1 MTLAGP
7 RSGRRRS
14 GYVSP
19 IRRTCTARSANCAYD
34 LAPQGGFPAPVR
46 EEPEP
51 GEFPVPVLGVV
62 CQDPPGRVARRAA
75 GKVDHTVGILEH
87 RCPLLH
93 EGHGAPPRP
102 GRSRTRG
109 DVSGCRGCY
118 RTRGCTL
125 PPAGIL
131 PHVAGMFPVQLGVA
145 PGGVSYPAGNMAGG
159 MRVGNTDAET
169 LEFAPARHTLGRGT
183 GARR

>member
-118 RTRGCTL
+118 RTRGMHPAAGRH
-125 PPAGIL
+125 PPRCRRDGSGATGGSSGGSVISRREHGWGHESWKHGCRDPGVWPGTTHAGQ
-131 PHVAGMFPVQLGVA
+131 G
-145 PGGVSYPAGNMAGG
+145 Y
-159 MRVGNTDAET
+159 
-169 LEFAPARHTLGRGT
+169 RG
-183 GARR
+183 